1 MITANLLSKY
11 DRPVPRYTSYPTV
24 PQWEEA
30 IDVHKWESNFSAQF
44 RLENQRNGV
53 SLYIHLPFCESLCTY
68 CGCNKRI
75 TTNHK
80 VEDEYIAAIQKEWQL
95 YLRLMPQ
102 RPVLRELHLGGGTPT
117 FFSPS
122 NLEKLLKPILNSAI
136 VPEDHIFSFEGHP
149 NNTTY
154 DHLKALYDLGFRR
167 VSYGVQDNDPEV
179 QRIINRIQP
188 FYKVQEV
195 TEIAREIGYT
205 SVNFDLIYGLPKQ
218 TTESMEKTLQT
229 VLSLRPDRVAF
240 YSYAH
245 VPWTSR
251 SQRLFDESD
260 LPTAEV
266 KMQLYRLG
274 KFQFALHGYQDVGM
288 DHFALPGDELFKARE
303 NGSLH
308 RNFMGYTTQST
319 NLLIGLGVSSISDTG
334 NAYAQNTKSLREYY
348 DEIAASKLAI
358 RKGYFLDKEDQTFK
372 RYILDISCKGET
384 QFRQDDLPLLEEFC
398 FPMLEELSE
407 DGIVEW
413 NRSGLR
419 LTGRGHH
426 FIRIVCSAF
435 DLFIQR
441 RKQTLQ
447 EVQYSKAI

>member
-1 MITANLLSKY
+1 
-11 DRPVPRYTSYPTV
+11 
-24 PQWEEA
+24 
-30 IDVHKWESNFSAQF
+30 
-44 RLENQRNGV
+44 
-53 SLYIHLPFCESLCTY
+53 
-68 CGCNKRI
+68 
-75 TTNHK
+75 
-80 VEDEYIAAIQKEWQL
+80 
-95 YLRLMPQ
+95 
-102 RPVLRELHLGGGTPT
+102 
-117 FFSPS
+117 
-122 NLEKLLKPILNSAI
+122 
-136 VPEDHIFSFEGHP
+136 
-149 NNTTY
+149 
-154 DHLKALYDLGFRR
+154 
-167 VSYGVQDNDPEV
+167 
-179 QRIINRIQP
+179 
-188 FYKVQEV
+188 
-195 TEIAREIGYT
+195 
-205 SVNFDLIYGLPKQ
+205 
-218 TTESMEKTLQT
+218 MEKTLQT

-441 RKQTLQ
+441 RKQTMQ